1 MEPTLAGFLIFIRKV
16 MAIPATALPD
26 NSPVIGMAYNVAK
39 TIVNQTLQVVGSADP
54 AYPTIY
60 ALAVYNLAGD
70 ALVNYAQDVTGSTY
84 FADLR
89 GKLNLGG
96 FVSGVITSSNDES
109 TGQSLVTPEAMA
121 NLTFAN
127 LQQMKTPWGRAYLSF
142 AQSYGPTIW
151 GIS

>member
-1 MEPTLAGFLIFIRKV
+1 MEPTLAGFLIFVRDV
-16 MAIPATALPD
+16 MSIPRTALPD

-39 TIVNQTLQVVGSADP
+39 TIVNETLQVVGSANP

-70 ALVNYAQDVTGSTY
+70 ALVNYAHDVNGSDY
-84 FADLR
+84 FAKLR
-89 GKLNLGG
+89 ASLNLAG
-96 FVSGVITSSNDES
+96 FVPGVISSSSDES
-109 TGQSLVTPEAMA
+109 TSQSLVTPEAMN

-127 LQQMKTPWGRAYLSF
+127 LQQLKTPWGRTYLSF
-142 AQSYGPTIW
+142 AQSYGPTVW

>member
-1 MEPTLAGFLIFIRKV
+1 MDPTLAGFLSFVRNV
-16 MAIPATALPD
+16 MAIPRTALPD
-26 NSPVIGMAYNVAK
+26 SAPVIGMAYNVAL
-39 TIVNQTLQVVGSADP
+39 TIVNEALQVVGSASP

-89 GKLNLGG
+89 KSLNIGG
-96 FVSGVITSSNDES
+96 FVSGVINSSSDEGTS
-109 TGQSLVTPEAMA
+109 QSLVTPEAMQG
-121 NLTFAN
+121 LTFAN
-127 LQQMKTPWGRAYLSF
+127 LQQMKTPWGRTYLGF
-142 AQSYGPTIW
+142 AQSYGPTVW